1 MKIFTT
7 ILNIIFIPII
17 AWFLSHIFAVF
28 GFFLAV
34 TYPGWWL
41 VFPTQHLCLWCRI
54 RKLSVCSF
62 SHSFYSGGLV
72 LLFSIFSVGVVF
84 AESRILQK
92 FGFPPTPKTVSVV
105 IPTTGQYL
113 LGQVFPARVEIFGV
127 KHPIATVQAD
137 VGFDAKILRVINIST
152 NGSFAKIFVQKK
164 IDNEVGYARLS
175 GGLSGL
181 GFLGDQGLFG
191 IVFFQGI
198 SPGLAKV
205 EILPSS
211 MVLANDGHGTN
222 VIKELASA
230 TYLVLPEM
238 ISAEEEIQ
246 QNQTDYS
253 DKFVLG
259 EKTTTEEEGT
269 QIKFYDETEVMGVQT
284 KLDEANSRKTNLI
297 DAFFG
302 FLMTIDKII
311 LSFWQKIVP

>member
-92 FGFPPTPKTVSVV
+92 FGFPPTPKTVSIV

-113 LGQVFPARVEIFGV
+113 LGQIYPVRVEIFGV
-127 KHPIATVQAD
+127 KYPIATVQTD
-137 VGFDAKILRVINIST
+137 IGFDAKTLRVIDIST

-175 GGLSGL
+175 GGLSDP
-181 GFLGDQGLFG
+181 GFLGEQGLFG

-198 SPGLAKV
+198 SPGFAKV
-205 EILPSS
+205 EVLPSS
-211 MVLANDGHGTN
+211 MVLANDSHGTN
-222 VIKELASA
+222 VVKELASA

-238 ISAEEEIQ
+238 ISPEEGEQ
-246 QNQTDYS
+246 QNQIDYS
-253 DKFVLG
+253 GKFVLG
-259 EKTTTEEEGT
+259 EKTAMGEEGT
-269 QIKFYDETEVMGVQT
+269 QIKFYEESEVMGMQT
-284 KLDEANSRKTNLI
+284 KLESANREKTSFA
-297 DAFFG
+297 DVFFELLG
-302 FLMTIDKII
+302 TADRII
-311 LSFWQKIVP
+311 LSFWQRIIS